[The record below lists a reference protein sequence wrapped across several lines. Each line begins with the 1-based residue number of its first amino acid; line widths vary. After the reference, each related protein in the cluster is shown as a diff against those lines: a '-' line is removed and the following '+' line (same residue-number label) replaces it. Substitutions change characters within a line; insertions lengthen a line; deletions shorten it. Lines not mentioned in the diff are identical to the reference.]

1 MERNLIYL
9 DTYVLQQDMRIRL
22 PKSVIKECG
31 FQSDINLS
39 IEQKKVVLSAVNQER
54 MGWNEKIKE
63 NGGSTLKTQ
72 EEWVW

>member
-1 MERNLIYL
+1 MLVKLTKIGNS
-9 DTYVLQQDMRIRL
+9 MGIRL

-31 FQSDINLS
+31 FKSDINLS

>member
-1 MERNLIYL
+1 MLVKLTKIGNS
-9 DTYVLQQDMRIRL
+9 MGIRL